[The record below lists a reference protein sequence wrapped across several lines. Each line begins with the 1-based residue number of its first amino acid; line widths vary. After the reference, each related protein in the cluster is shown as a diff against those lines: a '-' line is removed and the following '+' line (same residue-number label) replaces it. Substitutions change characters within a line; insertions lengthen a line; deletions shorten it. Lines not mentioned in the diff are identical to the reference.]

1 MSPTRTDK
9 PAPSLDAPATK
20 PDKPDK
26 PDKDFVIHIDRKQYR
41 AEHSPITGAEIR
53 RLAELGGDVDLY
65 LEETGDAE
73 DRLIGD
79 EEAVA
84 LRNGLHFFST
94 PRHIT
99 PGRV

>member
-1 MSPTRTDK
+1 MSPESTDTTTP
-9 PAPSLDAPATK
+9 PADAPYAK
-20 PDKPDK
+20 PEPA
-26 PDKDFVIHIDRKQYR
+26 KDLVIHIDRKQYKVDR
-41 AEHSPITGAEIR
+41 SPITGAEIR
-53 RLAELGGDVDLY
+53 QLVGLGGDVDLY

-79 EEAVA
+79 DEAVD

-94 PRHIT
+94 PRNIT

>member
-1 MSPTRTDK
+1 MSAKLTDNTPPPHDR
-9 PAPSLDAPATK
+9 PAGK

-26 PDKDFVIHIDRKQYR
+26 GFVIHIDRKQFKVDD
-41 AEHSPITGAEIR
+41 SPVTGTQIR
-53 RLAELGGDVDLY
+53 QVAGLGSDVDLY

-73 DRLIGD
+73 DRLIAD
-79 EEAVA
+79 DDAVD